1 MEREIVMNRFITLS
15 LASLFIVFVLSGC
28 ANKDLGYHLEENP
41 GLADND
47 GDGVINL
54 RDLCPDTVKGAETN
68 NQGCGEVR
76 TYVVSVNLQLLFDNN
91 SAEIKASYLPELA
104 SFAHAIKQSNDIKVE
119 LEGHAS
125 AIGSAA
131 YNLALSQRRA
141 NSVMKTLIDKYGVSE
156 SNLSAV
162 AFGESKLVAKGSDE
176 NDHSLN
182 RRVVAHIE
190 VNKQEDLLRWNIYST
205 ENN

>member
-1 MEREIVMNRFITLS
+1 MMNRFFKLS
-15 LASLFIVFVLSGC
+15 LASLLAIFVLSGC
-28 ANKDLGYHLEENP
+28 AQKDLSYHLEENP
-41 GLADND
+41 GLADDDN
-47 GDGVINL
+47 DGVINM
-54 RDLCPDTVKGAETN
+54 RDLCPETVKGAEIN
-68 NQGCGEVR
+68 NDGCGEVR

-91 SAEIKASYLPELA
+91 SSEIKASYLPELA

-125 AIGSAA
+125 AIGRAE

-141 NSVMKTLIDKYGVSE
+141 NSVMNTLIAEYGVDKTK
-156 SNLSAV
+156 LSAV

-176 NDHSLN
+176 TDHSLN

-190 VNKQEDLLRWNIYST
+190 INKQEDLLRWNIYST